1 MKFML
6 YKFKDKNVL
15 LQRNFGRKLSYPSKS
30 SMFTKVSVLA
40 KSVRKV
46 GGRAGPGDGVLKYE
60 LWHLKQIIW
69 CAHCCLLW
77 KWEVAPAIELSSGQA
92 MVAYCFGLHAK
103 NCPVIFEAYI
113 WEHLKSFFRV
123 RLEPFWKDCCK
134 YLAVLPIS
142 DPVQM
147 HTPEAQGVLW
157 GTFTAIS
164 AMIETIKLR
173 QQSTQQVQHSVL
185 LVILYGTQ
193 STKNSSRSVL
203 SALCLSIMGALL

>member
-1 MKFML
+1 
-6 YKFKDKNVL
+6 
-15 LQRNFGRKLSYPSKS
+15 
-30 SMFTKVSVLA
+30 
-40 KSVRKV
+40 
-46 GGRAGPGDGVLKYE
+46 
-60 LWHLKQIIW
+60 
-69 CAHCCLLW
+69 
-77 KWEVAPAIELSSGQA
+77 
-92 MVAYCFGLHAK
+92 
-103 NCPVIFEAYI
+103 
-113 WEHLKSFFRV
+113 
-123 RLEPFWKDCCK
+123 
-134 YLAVLPIS
+134 
-142 DPVQM
+142 M